1 MNKCFLIA
9 NIVKNEGFKF
19 IIKKKSKHKSTV
31 TLQIKLR
38 NGSIF
43 KAIGYDEVAD
53 YILRQNIKTGFI
65 AIIGKLRQNE
75 KTKRDY
81 YIKIEYIKKLQ
92 L

>member
-19 IIKKKSKHKSTV
+19 IIKKKSKHKSAV
-31 TLQIKLR
+31 VLQIKLR

-53 YILRQNIKTGFI
+53 YILRQNIQSGLI
-65 AIIGKLRQNE
+65 AIMGKLRQD
-75 KTKRDY
+75 KRSRQT
-81 YIKIEYIKKLQ
+81 YIKIEYIKKLSY
-92 L
+92 